1 MQKKYEPI
9 PYEKEFGKIEKIIHL
24 NITANIV
31 QILIL
36 ILVHQLFLDLRIVE
50 SMIICQ

>member
-24 NITANIV
+24 NITANI
-31 QILIL
+31 IAYTYLYLSIFSL
-36 ILVHQLFLDLRIVE
+36 LLSLEEHIKPYI
-50 SMIICQ
+50 

>member
-9 PYEKEFGKIEKIIHL
+9 PYEKEFGKIEKIIH
-24 NITANIV
+24 TANIV

-36 ILVHQLFLDLRIVE
+36 VHQLLLDLRIV
-50 SMIICQ
+50 